1 MDYYV
6 SDDEQVEEIK
16 KWWRDNAK
24 SIIGGIAIGL
34 AVVLGWQ
41 YWTAHKSTRAEVAS
55 AHYATLLQ
63 AVEKQDTAQAQQQG
77 QVLLEDF
84 PRSAYTVL
92 ASLEL
97 ARLAAEAGDNA
108 TAGQR
113 LHWIIDHAWQDD
125 IKDIAR
131 LRLVRVLLAETRYD
145 EAAARLNEIANPN
158 LTAEQE
164 ELRGD
169 LYLARNEPAKA
180 RAAYEAALGA
190 KTANPLVQLKLDNLP
205 ATEASKE

>member
-6 SDDEQVEEIK
+6 SDDEQVEVIK
-16 KWWRDNAK
+16 KWWQANAK
-24 SIIGGIAIGL
+24 AIFGGIAIGL

-41 YWTAHKSTRAEVAS
+41 YWTAHRTARAEQAS
-55 AHYATLLQ
+55 VRYAALQQ
-63 AVEKQDTAQAQQQG
+63 AVEKQDTALAQQQG

-84 PRSAYTVL
+84 PNSAYAVL

-97 ARLAAEAGDNA
+97 ARLAAQAGDNT

-113 LHWIIDHAWQDD
+113 LQWVIDHARQAE

-131 LRLVRVLLAETRYD
+131 LRLVRVLLAENRYD
-145 EAAARLNEIANPN
+145 DAAAHLDQIDNPN
-158 LTAEQE
+158 LTAERE

-169 LYLARNEPAKA
+169 LYAARNEPAKA
-180 RAAYEAALGA
+180 RAAYQKALDA
-190 KTANPLVQLKLDNLP
+190 KAGNPLLRLKLDNLP
-205 ATEASKE
+205 ATEAPKE

>member
-1 MDYYV
+1 VDYYV
-6 SDDEQVEEIK
+6 SDDEQVEAIK
-16 KWWRDNAK
+16 KWWQANAT

-41 YWTAHKSTRAEVAS
+41 YWTAHRTARAERAS
-55 AHYATLLQ
+55 AHYAVLLQ

-77 QVLLEDF
+77 QVLLQDF
-84 PRSAYTVL
+84 PNSAYAVL

-113 LHWIIDHAWQDD
+113 LQWVIDHARQAD

-131 LRLVRVLLAETRYD
+131 LRLVRVLLAENRYD
-145 EAAARLNEIANPN
+145 DAAARLDAIDNPN
-158 LTAEQE
+158 LTAERE

-169 LYLARNEPAKA
+169 LYAARNEPAKA
-180 RAAYEAALGA
+180 RVAYQAALSARAG
-190 KTANPLVQLKLDNLP
+190 NPLVRLKLDNLP
-205 ATEASKE
+205 VAEAPKE

>member
-24 SIIGGIAIGL
+24 AIIGGIAIGL

-41 YWTAHKSTRAEVAS
+41 YWTAHRAARAERAS
-55 AHYATLLQ
+55 AHYAALLQ
-63 AVEKQDTAQAQQQG
+63 AVEKQDTALARQQG

-84 PRSAYTVL
+84 PRSAYAVL

-97 ARLAAEAGDNA
+97 ARLAVEAGDNA
-108 TAGQR
+108 AAGQR
-113 LHWIIDHAWQDD
+113 LQWVIDHAGQTD

-131 LRLVRVLLAETRYD
+131 LRLVRVLLAENRYD
-145 EAAARLNEIANPN
+145 DAAARLDEIDNQN
-158 LTAEQE
+158 LIAERE

-169 LYLARNEPAKA
+169 LYAARNEPAKA
-180 RAAYEAALGA
+180 RTAYQAALNA
-190 KTANPLVQLKLDNLP
+190 KAGNPLVRLKLDNLP
-205 ATEASKE
+205 AAEAPKE

>member
-6 SDDEQVEEIK
+6 SDDEQVEAIK
-16 KWWRDNAK
+16 KWWQENAK

-34 AVVLGWQ
+34 VAVLGWQ
-41 YWTAHKSTRAEVAS
+41 YWTAHKSTQAERAS
-55 AHYATLLQ
+55 AHYAALVQ
-63 AVEKQDTAQAQQQG
+63 AVEKQNTDQAQRQG

-113 LHWIIDHAWQDD
+113 LHWVIDHAWQDD
-125 IKDIAR
+125 IKDIAK
-131 LRLVRVLLAETRYD
+131 LRLVRVLLAENRYD
-145 EAAARLNEIANPN
+145 EAAARLNEVVNPN
-158 LTAEQE
+158 LTAERE

-169 LYLARNEPAKA
+169 LYLAHNEPARA
-180 RAAYEAALGA
+180 RAAYEAALNA
-190 KTANPLVQLKLDNLP
+190 KTFNPLLQLKLDNLP
-205 ATEASKE
+205 AAEESKE

>member
-16 KWWRDNAK
+16 KWWRENAK

-41 YWTAHKSTRAEVAS
+41 YWTAHKSTQAERAS
-55 AHYATLLQ
+55 AHYAALLQ

-97 ARLAAEAGDNA
+97 ARLAAEASDNA

-158 LTAEQE
+158 LTAERE

-180 RAAYEAALGA
+180 RAAYESALGA

-205 ATEASKE
+205 AAEASKE